1 MSRPDIC
8 LQHEGKMMA
17 NNVVKRYSEAF
28 KIQIVREYE
37 SGTTLNKLNAKYGIT
52 GVNTVRQWVEKY
64 SLEGLRHNMMVIQSP
79 TEQQE
84 VPRLRERIK
93 QLEGALAQL
102 TLDKMM
108 LTASLEVAEKQLGH
122 EVKKKT
128 EMTSYRPPAV

>member
-1 MSRPDIC
+1 
-8 LQHEGKMMA
+8 MA

-37 SGTTLNKLNAKYGIT
+37 SGTTLNKLKAKYGIT
-52 GVNTVRQWVEKY
+52 GMNTVRQWVEKY

-84 VPRLRERIK
+84 VPRLRERVK

-128 EMTSYRPPAV
+128 ETTSSRPPTV